1 MERCVRFLRIADFYK
16 DTLNI
21 QNEQM
26 AEHLAEISR
35 LETLEKGHRV
45 ISMGEKME
53 MLPILVTIS
62 FPATLSRLLRQTLM
76 FGLLSQ

>member
-1 MERCVRFLRIADFYK
+1 MRFLRIADFYK

-21 QNEQM
+21 QNEQT

-53 MLPILVTIS
+53 MLPILVKGV
-62 FPATLSRLLRQTLM
+62 LR
-76 FGLLSQ
+76 G